1 MNKMKPLAIVLAGV
15 AIAIGGTSAAFAKGH
30 DQGAADGLPMDPSIL
45 RGGIVASHDV
55 AGVGV
60 DDQGVFLGV
69 ADSLNSDLNYGRNV
83 VQDQVLNDTRR
94 IVPVVNG
101 QR

>member
-1 MNKMKPLAIVLAGV
+1 MNKMKPLAVVLVGV
-15 AIAIGGTSAAFAKGH
+15 AIAISGSSAAFAKGH
-30 DQGAADGLPMDPSIL
+30 DAGAADGNRLDPSIL

-55 AGVGV
+55 PGVGV
-60 DDQGVFLGV
+60 NDQGVFLGV
-69 ADSLNSDLNYGRNV
+69 ADSLNSDMNYGRNV

-94 IVPVVNG
+94 VIPVVNG